1 MHVRGRMGAVARRPR
16 LTYAN
21 VVSTMCLFIVLGGGA
36 WAATSFVGANG
47 RIHGCV
53 TTSGQLIL
61 VHPAKSCGANQSPI
75 SWNEKGPKGDRGATG
90 GSGPKG
96 DRGPMGLQGPG
107 AISINTQVA
116 RGATGSLGPFSGVTV
131 EYTCGGSVTGQN
143 LVYISLGNADR
154 NTTTEVSGDQAEN
167 GTLSSIQQAVGDG
180 VPWTSAAEFTLNID
194 VIAEN
199 DSVGKWVRFDLGAF
213 DGTGT
218 SGCNIWG
225 LVIPPS

>member
-61 VHPAKSCGANQSPI
+61 VHPAKSCGAKQSPI
-75 SWNEKGPKGDRGATG
+75 SWNQTGPKGDRGVTG
-90 GSGPKG
+90 LTGPKG

-107 AISINTQVA
+107 TISINTSVP
-116 RGATGSLGPFSGVTV
+116 RGAAGSLGTFSGVTV
-131 EYTCGGSVTGQN
+131 KYNCGIGLTGH
-143 LVYISLGNADR
+143 LVYIELGNADR
-154 NTTTEVSGDQAEN
+154 NTTTAVSGDQAED
-167 GTLSSIQQAVGDG
+167 GSLSSIQQSGTDG
-180 VPWTSAAEFTLNID
+180 FFWSAAADSTLNID
-194 VIAEN
+194 VIAAN
-199 DSVGKWVRFDLGAF
+199 DSVGKWVGFDLGAF
-213 DGTGT
+213 DGTGGL
-218 SGCNIWG
+218 GCNIWG
-225 LVIPPS
+225 LIIPAS